1 MNQYF
6 NLTRFGRLF
15 RKHTAE
21 HLAPYALGAAVLLG
35 GMLVVLGF
43 LAYLQGGL
51 GQTQQGVLAIL
62 FLLASGSFFTSLVL
76 GQFGVGSRAAL
87 ALTLPASQLEK
98 YLVAWV
104 FSLPIF
110 LLVFV
115 ADFYLADW
123 VVLSLSRE
131 PSTLINML
139 RYEATPTVLGVFL
152 VLHGVALWGSIFFQR
167 QQFMKTAFI
176 ALLALAL
183 LSVANFQVL
192 KQALAGSIVQSAY
205 PFGTVMLRNDMPL
218 TLPDT
223 QLPWLALVPLALAA
237 LLWLAAYAR
246 LTEKQL

>member
-1 MNQYF
+1 MSQYF

-62 FLLASGSFFTSLVL
+62 FLLGSGSFFTSLVL

-131 PSTLINML
+131 PSTLVNIF
-139 RYEATPTVLGVFL
+139 RHDATLGVLGIFL

-167 QQFMKTAFI
+167 QQFLKTAF
-176 ALLALAL
+176 ATLLGLGL
-183 LSVANFQVL
+183 LSVANLQVL
-192 KQALAGSIVQSAY
+192 KHWLSKSTVQGGY
-205 PFGTVMLRNDMPL
+205 PFGTVMLRDDMPL

-223 QLPWLALVPLALAA
+223 QLPWLGLVPLALAA